1 MEKTKIDKQ
10 FLRLTLEK
18 MVIGLEEPVL
28 VKGVGEILAKIDSG
42 NGGFN
47 VIHGED
53 TTIQGDILN
62 FKTTNK
68 DGQERRVSKKI
79 KEYIDV
85 NIGGGHIQHR
95 PVVELDVQIGGK
107 DYKKIPFSVTDR
119 SGNDNKILIS
129 KDFVGKELDALIDVT
144 KKKIA
149 DNNIQVNYVTEG
161 LKTWV
166 GDKVD
171 SAKHAASKVTAPVG
185 KAVGAIGKVAGA
197 PLKAIN
203 KVSNKIG
210 TAGDKMSSFAKKFSS
225 WIDGDYTSEKNAEPE
240 IDPSIEE
247 EVEAIWKLKKV
258 VTKEDPELIR
268 KQVFN
273 SPKLQNLLVDT
284 ATKEKVKEENIKAFK
299 LIDYV
304 GNTFK
309 DNLKLPPG
317 FEDKLKR
324 ALRRYKELA
333 AKGEKLPN
341 SKKIEKTNESF
352 LDLLNDLLLE
362 ADETPQAN
370 QGTPD
375 SQTGQ
380 QEQNNA
386 DNQQS
391 ENSGDEANSNVEST
405 EPDGSEMTMEELDA
419 IFKELKSR
427 DRSVVYLVGI
437 PGKDVDVDVTTS
449 SKAAEQVFDKVKT
462 AYDGDFTAFC
472 QDVSKTKYDINAIRQ
487 PSITLAQK
495 MTAGKDIKFKGLF
508 AVCHGKSGSRRC
520 DLGVNPQQI
529 INTIASTKERK
540 AAQDKAIKAYNDF
553 AGKFTELTSETEL
566 TEASWKKWLANG
578 IINILNDVRN
588 ILESGSDDPRI
599 KVIITDNDLNDD
611 YIFKNFEKVYNQ
623 LMSGLDKNQIQTVR
637 VINN

>member
-1 MEKTKIDKQ
+1 MMENTKIDKQ

-18 MVIGLEEPVL
+18 IIIGIEEPML

-85 NIGGGHIQHR
+85 NIGGGHVQHR
-95 PVVELDVQIGGK
+95 PVVELDVQLGGK
-107 DYKKIPFSVTDR
+107 EYKKIPFSVTDR

-171 SAKHAASKVTAPVG
+171 SAKHAVSKVTAPVG
-185 KAVGAIGKVAGA
+185 KAAGA
-197 PLKAIN
+197 PLKAVN

-210 TAGDKMSSFAKKFSS
+210 TAGDKMGSFAKKFSS

-247 EVEAIWKLKKV
+247 EVEAIWNLKKV
-258 VTKEDPELIR
+258 VTEEDPELIR
-268 KQVFN
+268 KQVAS

-284 ATKEKVKEENIKAFK
+284 TKNEKVPEKDIKVFK

-309 DNLKLPPG
+309 DDLKLPPG

-324 ALRRYKELA
+324 ALKRYKELT

-341 SKKIEKTNESF
+341 SKKPEKTEKTEKTNESF

-362 ADETPQAN
+362 ADEAPQPN
-370 QGTPD
+370 QDTSD
-375 SQTGQ
+375 SQTGE
-380 QEQNNA
+380 QEQ
-386 DNQQS
+386 
-391 ENSGDEANSNVEST
+391 NSGDEANSNVEST
-405 EPDGSEMTMEELDA
+405 EPDGSEMTMEELNT
-419 IFKELKSR
+419 IFRELKSR
-427 DRSVVYLVGI
+427 NRSVVYLVGI
-437 PGKDVDVDVTTS
+437 PGEDVDVTTPD
-449 SKAAEQVFDKVKT
+449 QVFDKVKT
-462 AYDGDFTAFC
+462 TYDGDFTTFC
-472 QDVSKTKYDINAIRQ
+472 QSVSKTKYDINAIRQ

-495 MTAGKDIKFKGLF
+495 MTSGKDVKFKGLF
-508 AVCHGKSGSRRC
+508 AVCHDKPGSRRC
-520 DLGVNPQQI
+520 DLGVDPQQL
-529 INTIASTKERK
+529 INTVASTRERN
-540 AAQDKAIKAYNDF
+540 AAQEKAIKAYNDF
-553 AGKFTELTSETEL
+553 AEKFKEASGEEL
-566 TEASWKKWLANG
+566 TETSWKKWLANG
-578 IINILNDVRN
+578 IMSIINDVKN
-588 ILESGSDDPRI
+588 ILESGSNDKRI
-599 KVIITDNDLNDD
+599 AAITNDNDLSED
-611 YIFKNFEKVYNQ
+611 YIFMNFGNIYNQ
-623 LMSGLDKNQIQTVR
+623 LNSQLNKKQ
-637 VINN
+637 

>member
-18 MVIGLEEPVL
+18 IIIGIEEPML

-85 NIGGGHIQHR
+85 NIGGGHVQHR

-161 LKTWV
+161 LKTWI

-171 SAKHAASKVTAPVG
+171 SAKHAVSKVTAPVG
-185 KAVGAIGKVAGA
+185 KAVGAVGKVAGA

-225 WIDGDYTSEKNAEPE
+225 WMDGDYTSETQEEAK

-247 EVEAIWKLKKV
+247 EVEAIWNLKKV
-258 VTKEDPELIR
+258 ILKEDPELIK
-268 KQVFN
+268 KQVFS

-284 ATKEKVKEENIKAFK
+284 VTNNKVSDGNIKAFK

-309 DNLKLPPG
+309 DDLKLPPG

-324 ALRRYKELA
+324 ALRRYKELT

-341 SKKIEKTNESF
+341 SKKTEKTEKTNESF

-375 SQTGQ
+375 SQAGQ
-380 QEQNNA
+380 QEQNSA
-386 DNQQS
+386 KNQQT
-391 ENSGDEANSNVEST
+391 ENSGDETNSDVEST

-437 PGKDVDVDVTTS
+437 SGKDVE
-449 SKAAEQVFDKVKT
+449 AEPKQVFDKVKT
-462 AYDGDFTAFC
+462 TYDGDFTTFC
-472 QDVSKTKYDINAIRQ
+472 QNVSKTKYDINAISQ

-495 MTAGKDIKFKGLF
+495 MTASKDVKFKGLF

-540 AAQDKAIKAYNDF
+540 AAQDKAIEAYKAF
-553 AGKFTELTSETEL
+553 AKKFTELTPETEL

-588 ILESGSDDPRI
+588 ILQSSSDDPRI
-599 KVIITDNDLNDD
+599 KVIATDNDLTNDG
-611 YIFKNFEKVYNQ
+611 YIFNNFEEVYNQ
-623 LMSGLDKNQIQTVR
+623 LMSGLNKNQIQTVR

>member
-18 MVIGLEEPVL
+18 IIIGIEEPML

-85 NIGGGHIQHR
+85 NIGGGHVQHR

-171 SAKHAASKVTAPVG
+171 SAKHAVSKVTAPVG
-185 KAVGAIGKVAGA
+185 KAVGAVGKVAGA
-197 PLKAIN
+197 PFKAVN

-309 DNLKLPPG
+309 DDLKLPPG

-341 SKKIEKTNESF
+341 SKKIEKTEKTNESF

-362 ADETPQAN
+362 ADETSQTN
-370 QGTPD
+370 QGTSD
-375 SQTGQ
+375 SQAGQ
-380 QEQNNA
+380 QEQNSA
-386 DNQQS
+386 ENQQT

-419 IFKELKSR
+419 IFKKLKSR

-437 PGKDVDVDVTTS
+437 SGEDVEVTTP
-449 SKAAEQVFDKVKT
+449 KQVFDKVKT
-462 AYDGDFTAFC
+462 TYNGDFTAFC

-495 MTAGKDIKFKGLF
+495 MTASEDVKFKGLF

-529 INTIASTKERK
+529 INTVASTEERN
-540 AAQDKAIKAYNDF
+540 AAQQKAIDAYNAF
-553 AGKFTELTSETEL
+553 AKKFTELTPETEL

-599 KVIITDNDLNDD
+599 KVITTDNDLTNDG
-611 YIFKNFEKVYNQ
+611 YIFNNFEEVYKQ
-623 LMSGLDKNQIQTVR
+623 LMSGHNKNQIQTVK